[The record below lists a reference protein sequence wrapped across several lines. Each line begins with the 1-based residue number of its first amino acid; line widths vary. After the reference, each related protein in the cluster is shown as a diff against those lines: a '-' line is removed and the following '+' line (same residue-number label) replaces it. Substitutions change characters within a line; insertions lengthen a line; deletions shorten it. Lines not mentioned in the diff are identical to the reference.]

1 MKKALFYTV
10 MFALIQIV
18 SSTIVSAVWK
28 LVKGGEDV
36 QLTQNATSIII
47 TMALFSVITMAVFLG
62 ARWCEVSRHWVR
74 TRPWFVLFWCVI
86 AALGA
91 LVPSS
96 WLQEQMPE
104 LPNVM
109 EQQFDSI
116 MKDRLGYFVVGL
128 FAPLVEEIVFRGA
141 ILRSLLRWTKQPWM
155 AIAISAIFFA
165 VAHLNPAQ
173 LPHAF
178 LVGLL
183 LGWMYYRTDSIVP
196 CVVYHWVNNTVAYVM
211 YNLYPNADLTLV
223 DLFGSERT
231 ALMAVGF
238 SLCLLLPA
246 LFQLN
251 MRLEK

>member
-1 MKKALFYTV
+1 MKNACIYVVVFLAIQV
-10 MFALIQIV
+10 MAGFIVQGLWTLI
-18 SSTIVSAVWK
+18 S
-28 LVKGGEDV
+28 GESV
-36 QLTQNATSIII
+36 TPNATSIIL
-47 TMALFSVITMAVFLG
+47 TTVLFSVAVMTVFLL
-62 ARWCEVSRHWVR
+62 AKWSEVSKHWIR
-74 TRPWFVLFWCVI
+74 KRPWVTLVWCVV

-91 LVPSS
+91 IIPSV
-96 WLQEQMPE
+96 WLQEHMPE
-104 LPNVM
+104 LPNIA
-109 EQQFDSI
+109 EDTFDMIMRDRWGYLSI
-116 MKDRLGYFVVGL
+116 GL
-128 FAPLVEEIVFRGA
+128 LAPLAEELVFRGA
-141 ILRSLLRWTKQPWM
+141 ILRSLLRWTKQPWV

-165 VAHLNPAQ
+165 AAHLNPAQ

-211 YNLYPNADLTLV
+211 YNLYPSADLTLV

-238 SLCLLLPA
+238 SFCLLLPA

>member
-1 MKKALFYTV
+1 MKNACIYIVVFLAIQAMAGFIVQGLWT
-10 MFALIQIV
+10 LI
-18 SSTIVSAVWK
+18 S
-28 LVKGGEDV
+28 GEGV
-36 QLTQNATSIII
+36 TPNATSIIL
-47 TMALFSVITMAVFLG
+47 TTVLFSVAVIAVFLL
-62 ARWCEVSRHWVR
+62 AKWSEVSKHWIR
-74 TRPWFVLFWCVI
+74 KRPWVTLVWCVV

-91 LVPSS
+91 IIPSV
-96 WLQEQMPE
+96 WLQEHMPE
-104 LPNVM
+104 LPNIA
-109 EQQFDSI
+109 EDTFDMI
-116 MKDRLGYFVVGL
+116 MKDRWGYLSIGL
-128 FAPLVEEIVFRGA
+128 LAPLAEELVFRGA

-183 LGWMYYRTDSIVP
+183 LGWMYYRTDCIVP

>member
-1 MKKALFYTV
+1 MKNACIYVVVFLAIQAMAGFIVQGLWT
-10 MFALIQIV
+10 LI
-18 SSTIVSAVWK
+18 S
-28 LVKGGEDV
+28 GEGM
-36 QLTQNATSIII
+36 TPNATSIIL
-47 TMALFSVITMAVFLG
+47 TTVLFSVAVMAVFLL
-62 ARWCEVSRHWVR
+62 AKWSKVSKHWVR
-74 TRPWFVLFWCVI
+74 KRPWVTLAWCVV

-91 LVPSS
+91 IIPSV
-96 WLQEQMPE
+96 WLQEHMPE
-104 LPNVM
+104 LPNIA
-109 EQQFDSI
+109 EDTFDMI
-116 MKDRLGYFVVGL
+116 MKDRWGYLSIGL
-128 FAPLVEEIVFRGA
+128 LAPLAEELVFRGA

>member
-1 MKKALFYTV
+1 MKNACIYIVVFLAIQAMAGFIVQGLWT
-10 MFALIQIV
+10 LI
-18 SSTIVSAVWK
+18 S
-28 LVKGGEDV
+28 GEGV
-36 QLTQNATSIII
+36 TPNATSIIL
-47 TMALFSVITMAVFLG
+47 TTVLFSVAVIAVFLL
-62 ARWCEVSRHWVR
+62 AKWSEVSKHWIR
-74 TRPWFVLFWCVI
+74 KRPWVTLVWCVV

-91 LVPSS
+91 IIPSV
-96 WLQEQMPE
+96 WLQEHMPE
-104 LPNVM
+104 LPNIA
-109 EQQFDSI
+109 EDTFDMI
-116 MKDRLGYFVVGL
+116 MKDRWGYLSIGL
-128 FAPLVEEIVFRGA
+128 LAPLAEELVFRGA

>member
-1 MKKALFYTV
+1 MT
-10 MFALIQIV
+10 
-18 SSTIVSAVWK
+18 
-28 LVKGGEDV
+28 LV
-36 QLTQNATSIII
+36 
-47 TMALFSVITMAVFLG
+47 
-62 ARWCEVSRHWVR
+62 
-74 TRPWFVLFWCVI
+74 WCVV

-91 LVPSS
+91 IIPSV
-96 WLQEQMPE
+96 WLQEHMPE
-104 LPNVM
+104 LPNIA
-109 EQQFDSI
+109 EDTFDMIMRDRWGYLSI
-116 MKDRLGYFVVGL
+116 GL
-128 FAPLVEEIVFRGA
+128 LAPLAEELVFRGA
-141 ILRSLLRWTKQPWM
+141 IQRSLLQWTKQPWV

-165 VAHLNPAQ
+165 AAHLNPAQ

-211 YNLYPNADLTLV
+211 YNLYPSADLTLV

-231 ALMAVGF
+231 ALMSVGF
-238 SLCLLLPA
+238 SFCLLLPA

>member
-1 MKKALFYTV
+1 MKNACIYVVVFLAIQTMAGFIVQGLWT
-10 MFALIQIV
+10 LI
-18 SSTIVSAVWK
+18 S
-28 LVKGGEDV
+28 GESV
-36 QLTQNATSIII
+36 TPNATSIIL
-47 TMALFSVITMAVFLG
+47 TTLLFSLAVMAVFLL
-62 ARWCEVSRHWVR
+62 AKWSEVSRHWIR
-74 TRPWFVLFWCVI
+74 KRPWVTLVWCVV

-91 LVPSS
+91 IIPSV
-96 WLQEQMPE
+96 WLQEHMPE
-104 LPNVM
+104 LPNIA
-109 EQQFDSI
+109 EDAFDMI
-116 MKDRLGYFVVGL
+116 MKNRWGYLSIGL
-128 FAPLVEEIVFRGA
+128 LAPLAEELVFRGA
-141 ILRSLLRWTKQPWM
+141 ILRSLLRWVKQPWV
-155 AIAISAIFFA
+155 AIVISAVFFA

>member
-1 MKKALFYTV
+1 MKNACIYVVVFLAIQV
-10 MFALIQIV
+10 MAGFIVQGLWTLI
-18 SSTIVSAVWK
+18 S
-28 LVKGGEDV
+28 GESV
-36 QLTQNATSIII
+36 TPNATSIIL
-47 TMALFSVITMAVFLG
+47 TTVLFSVAVMTVFLL
-62 ARWCEVSRHWVR
+62 AKWSEVSKHWIR
-74 TRPWFVLFWCVI
+74 KRPWVTLVWCVV

-91 LVPSS
+91 IIPSV
-96 WLQEQMPE
+96 WLQEHMPE
-104 LPNVM
+104 LPNIA
-109 EQQFDSI
+109 EDTFDMIMRDRWGYLSI
-116 MKDRLGYFVVGL
+116 GL
-128 FAPLVEEIVFRGA
+128 LAPLAEELVFRGA
-141 ILRSLLRWTKQPWM
+141 ILRSLLQWTRQPWV

-165 VAHLNPAQ
+165 AAHLNPAQ

-211 YNLYPNADLTLV
+211 YNLYPSADLTLV

-238 SLCLLLPA
+238 SFCLLLPA